1 MPCLQILSVRAGVT
15 AGEISAGVIFCPGLF
30 SDTAVTEGVVLLDV
44 LMDAVDLFSSTM
56 VGFVTVEFTAAIVG
70 VSLPTAATL
79 LDGKATLLFAV
90 GLLEGVGS
98 VGAEVMVEVFRV
110 SGVVAG
116 AGVAVLCSAF
126 AAVVV
131 MACVDGLVGVD

>member
-30 SDTAVTEGVVLLDV
+30 SDIAVTEGVVLLDE
-44 LMDAVDLFSSTM
+44 LLDAVDLFSSTM
-56 VGFVTVEFTAAIVG
+56 VGFVAVEFTAAIGG
-70 VSLPTAATL
+70 VIFSTAVAL
-79 LDGKATLLFAV
+79 LDGNVTLLFAAW
-90 GLLEGVGS
+90 LLEGVGS

-116 AGVAVLCSAF
+116 AGVAALCSAF
-126 AAVVV
+126 ATVVV
-131 MACVDGLVGVD
+131 TSCVDGLVGVD

>member
-30 SDTAVTEGVVLLDV
+30 SDIAVTEGVVLLDS

-56 VGFVTVEFTAAIVG
+56 VGFDAVEFTAAIVG
-70 VSLPTAATL
+70 GIFSTAATL
-79 LDGKATLLFAV
+79 LDGRVTLLFA
-90 GLLEGVGS
+90 GWLLEGVGS
-98 VGAEVMVEVFRV
+98 VGAEMVVEVFRV
-110 SGVVAG
+110 SGVVTG
-116 AGVAVLCSAF
+116 AGVAVLCSAL

-131 MACVDGLVGVD
+131 RVCVDVLVGVD

>member
-15 AGEISAGVIFCPGLF
+15 TGEISAGVTFCPVLF
-30 SDTAVTEGVVLLDV
+30 SDIAVTEGVVLLDA
-44 LMDAVDLFSSTM
+44 LLDAIDLFSSTL
-56 VGFVTVEFTAAIVG
+56 VGFVTVEFTAVVVAIIF
-70 VSLPTAATL
+70 PTAAAL
-79 LDGKATLLFAV
+79 VDGKVTLLFA
-90 GLLEGVGS
+90 GWLLEGVGF

-110 SGVVAG
+110 SGIVAG

-131 MACVDGLVGVD
+131 TACIGGLVGVD